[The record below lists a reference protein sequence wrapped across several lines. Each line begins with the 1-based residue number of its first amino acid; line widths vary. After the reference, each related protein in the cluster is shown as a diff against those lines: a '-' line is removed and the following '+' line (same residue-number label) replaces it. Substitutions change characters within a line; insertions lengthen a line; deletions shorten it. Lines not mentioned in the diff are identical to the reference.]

1 MKGYNIDKVPT
12 TNVYLG
18 DYQRGWQH
26 VPNYI
31 FSSSPE
37 DYTTP
42 FKTYSWVD
50 ENGERIEDKYLQ
62 KCILK
67 GSFIG
72 IVSTALKEVT
82 GIYAY
87 HYYLADKLGKRM
99 ARQHRASGRVIFCG
113 VSSDPIYSQLPYN
126 SKNKYL
132 KDMEHAF
139 KHELYGDE
147 YWKIDDRFRFI
158 SDMKQ
163 LGNTKKTLIVFAYL
177 NDAKPETMGVC
188 RNLLDEYVK
197 SITVE
202 RGILNAINDTRF

>member
-1 MKGYNIDKVPT
+1 MKGYNIDTVPT
-12 TNVYLG
+12 TKVYFG
-18 DYQRGWQH
+18 DYRQGWQH
-26 VPNYI
+26 IPNYA

-42 FKTYSWVD
+42 LKTYSWAG
-50 ENGERIEDKYLQ
+50 ENGERIEAKHLQ

-72 IVSTALKEVT
+72 IIHTAIEKVS

-87 HYYLADKLGKRM
+87 HYYLANKLGRRM
-99 ARQHRASGRVIFCG
+99 AKQYKTSGRVIFCG
-113 VSSDPIYSQLPYN
+113 VSSDPVYTQLPYN

-132 KDMEHAF
+132 KDMEYAF

-147 YWKIDDRFRFI
+147 YWKFDTKFKFI

-163 LGNTKKTLIVFAYL
+163 LSNTKKTLIVFAYL
-177 NDAKPETMGVC
+177 NDTKSESISVC
-188 RNLLDEYVK
+188 RDLLDEYVK
-197 SITVE
+197 SIIVE
-202 RGILNAINDTRF
+202 REILHEINDA